1 MQQEKLIT
9 EQALEGYRLS
19 PQQAYAWK
27 VRKAGDG
34 AASRAQC
41 AVSIKGE
48 LKPEVLKLAAHRVAE
63 RHEILRTSFVCLPG
77 MALPLQVINREGAPS
92 WEVLQLVER
101 SLQAQK
107 AEIERLYREAAAV
120 PIDFAQSS
128 PLRFTLLPLSAHHH
142 LLLMSLP
149 VLCADARSLG
159 NLTAEIGR
167 AYAAALQGEE
177 APDEPV
183 QYVQFSEWQNELLEG
198 GEAEEGRGFW
208 DDQLFPQLT
217 TLSLAFE
224 DVADGEAL
232 AFDPVSLRIDPAVSA
247 RLQAVVNRL
256 GVSTRVVLLACWQT
270 LLHRLTG
277 ESTIV
282 VGCVHEGRKYEP
294 LQDAPGLFARWLPAR
309 CQFGRDARFDEVLQ
323 QVKQYESEASE
334 WQEYFTWPK
343 VNGGAAEAGLAP
355 AFGFEFVE
363 QHDTQAAAG
372 VRFSVSRQDVC
383 LDRFK
388 VRLSCVQRTDSLVA
402 EFHYDASVLR
412 AEEIERLATQFE
424 VLLAAVVARP
434 GTPVA
439 ALEILGEAERRQLLV
454 EWNRTR
460 ADYPKGQTLHGLFEE
475 QARRTP
481 DNAALVFEGR
491 RLNYDELDKRANQLA
506 RHLREIGVKPES
518 LVGVYME
525 RSVEMVV
532 GLLGILKAGGAYVP
546 LDPDYPRERLSYMLA
561 DAGVS
566 VLLTQQPL
574 LASLP
579 THAVETL
586 CLDSGWEKVA
596 RQSEDR
602 LDAEAGPDNL
612 AYIIYT
618 SGSTGR
624 PKGAMLPHRG
634 VVNCL
639 NWMQTTYQLNE
650 ADRFLFKTSL
660 NFDPSVWEVFWPLWV
675 GATVVIARP
684 GGQRDSSYLVET
696 IKQHNVTS
704 IYFVPSM
711 LRAFLD
717 EQGHE
722 SCDSLKRVICGGEK
736 LAPETLKRFFADLD
750 AELHHS
756 YGPTETSIAATEWTC
771 EADGRWGVIPMGRPL
786 ANTQL
791 YVLDLTLRPVPVGVP
806 GELYIGGDGLGRGY
820 LRLTGLT
827 ADKFIPDPF
836 GTVPGARLY
845 KTGDQVRYLPDGNV
859 EFLGRIDYQVK
870 IRGYRIELG
879 EIEEVLK
886 EYEGVLEAV
895 LLAREDVPGQLRL
908 CAYLLTQEQLT
919 GAASELRRHAAQ
931 RLPDYMVPSA
941 FVLLKSLPLT
951 PGGKVDRQALPTPE
965 EAEPESTYAVPRT
978 PTEELLTGIWARVL
992 NLSQVGVNDNFF
1004 QLGGHSL
1011 LATQLISRVRQVFQ
1025 VELTLRTLFAA
1036 PTVAELGRCL
1046 DDEKGSKSSGAQ
1058 MPHLE
1063 RVKHDGPVSLSFAQQ
1078 RLWFLN
1084 QLEPESAFYNMPVGI
1099 RLKGALDVQALEE
1112 SFGKLAERQESLRT
1126 SFPLLN
1132 GSPSQSI
1139 SPPAPVSLLLIDLG
1153 ALPEARREAEM
1164 KALAVA
1170 EANSPF
1176 DLERGPLFRAS
1187 LLRLG
1192 DEDHV
1197 LLVTL
1202 HHIISDGWSLGVLVS
1217 ELGMLYADISAG
1229 KEPSLPEL
1237 PVQYS
1242 DFASWQREWLQGEA
1256 LERMLTYWKGLLKD
1270 APPSLDLPTD
1280 RPRPAVQT
1288 YNGAV
1293 HGLTLPPALGGELNE
1308 LSRQENVTLFMTLL
1322 TAFQLLLSR
1331 TTGQH
1336 DIVVGTPVAGR
1347 NRLETESLIGCFIN
1361 TLVLRADL
1369 SGDPTFG
1376 ELLKKVRDV
1385 TLEAYVHQDVPFEK
1399 LVEELQPTR
1408 DLSRHPL
1415 FQVMFILQNAP
1426 LPTLQLEGLRLVPLD
1441 IENETSK
1448 FDLTLSVFEGGDG
1461 SLRVNVEYNRDLFDG
1476 ETIDR
1481 MLEHFKILLGGIVA
1495 DPGRRLSEQP
1505 LLGADERRRLIVE
1518 WNETLVSYPAD
1529 ECLHELVERQVERTP
1544 DAVALVYQD
1553 QELTYGELNRRA
1565 NQLAHFLRELG
1576 VGPDV
1581 LVGICA
1587 ERSLEMVIGLLA
1599 VLKAGGAYVP
1609 LDPSYPAKRLAFML
1623 QDARVA
1629 VLLSQEHLVEGL
1641 PAHDARLVR
1650 LDADWKEV
1658 ARRGTAN
1665 PMGGARAENLA
1676 YMIYTSGSTG
1686 QPKGAMNT
1694 HGAIRNR
1701 LLWMQDAY
1709 HLTDADRVLQ
1719 KTPFSFDVSVW
1730 EFFWPLLAGAQL
1742 VVAVPGGHQDG
1753 GYLVRLIRERQ
1764 ITVMHFVPAML
1775 RLFVEQEGLELCD
1788 SVRKVICSGEALAF
1802 ELQERFFER
1811 SSAELHNL
1819 YGPTEA
1825 AVDVT
1830 FWACE
1835 RESERRIVPIG
1846 RPISNTQ
1853 IYILDK
1859 KLEPTPVGA
1868 PGELYIGGEGL
1879 ARGYL
1884 RRAGMTGEKFIP
1896 HPFSAEPGA
1905 RLYRTG
1911 DLARFLSDGN
1921 VEYLSRTDDQVKVR
1935 GFRIELGEI
1944 ETALAGHPAV
1954 REVVVVVRAGS
1965 ADDKRLASYIVPANS
1980 AKPTTGELR
1989 SFLKERLPEYMI
2001 PSSFTLL
2008 ESMPLTPN
2016 GKVDRKALPQ
2026 ADASR
2031 PELES
2036 GYVTPQTEAQQS
2048 VAAIWQEVL
2057 GLEQV
2062 GLYDNFF
2069 DLGGHSL
2076 LLAQVLAKLREVFRQ
2091 EINML
2096 DLFRHTTVDA
2106 LTSFLTEEQRGET
2119 STERGR
2125 DRGRTRKES
2134 ANRQRD
2140 QRRERRA
2147 ARAAAGELTNRQSG

>member
-1 MQQEKLIT
+1 MMQQEKLIT
-9 EQALEGYRLS
+9 EPALEGYRLS
-19 PQQAYAWK
+19 PQQAHAWRVQK
-27 VRKAGDG
+27 FGDG
-34 AASRAQC
+34 AASRAKC
-41 AVSIKGE
+41 AVWVEGE
-48 LKPEVLKLAAHRVAE
+48 LKPEMLRLAARRVAE
-63 RHEILRTSFVCLPG
+63 RHEILRTSFVYLPG
-77 MALPLQVINREGAPS
+77 MALPLQVINAEGVPS
-92 WEVLQLVER
+92 WEVLQSVGR
-101 SLQAQK
+101 SPREQK
-107 AEIERLYREAAAV
+107 EEVERLYREEAAV
-120 PIDFAQSS
+120 PTNLAQPS
-128 PLRFTLLPLSAHHH
+128 PLRLTLLALSAHHH

-149 VLCADARSLG
+149 VLCADARTLDI
-159 NLTAEIGR
+159 LTAEIGR
-167 AYAAALQGEE
+167 AYASALQGGET
-177 APDEPV
+177 PDEPV
-183 QYVQFSEWQNELLEG
+183 QYVQFSEWQNELLEEDEA
-198 GEAEEGRGFW
+198 GEGKGFW
-208 DDQLFPQLT
+208 DGQCLPQLT

-224 DVADGEAL
+224 GAADGEAL
-232 AFDPVSLRIDPAVSA
+232 ASDPVSLRIDPAMGT

-256 GVSTRVVLLACWQT
+256 GVPTRVFLLACWQT

-282 VGCVHEGRKYEP
+282 VGSVHEGRKYEP
-294 LQDAPGLFARWLPAR
+294 LQDALGLFARWLPSR
-309 CQFGRDARFDEVLQ
+309 CQFGPDARFDEVLE
-323 QVKQYESEASE
+323 QVERYEGEASE
-334 WQEYFTWPK
+334 WQAYFTWPE
-343 VNGGAAEAGLAP
+343 VGGSEAGAGRSP

-363 QHDTQAAAG
+363 QHTTHTAAG
-372 VRFSVSRQDVC
+372 VRLSVYRQDVS
-383 LDRFK
+383 LDHFK
-388 VRLSCVQRTDSLVA
+388 VRLSCVQRSDSLVA
-402 EFHYDASVLR
+402 EFHYDASVFR
-412 AEEIERLATQFE
+412 PEEIGRLATQFE
-424 VLLAAVVARP
+424 VLLAAAVALP

-454 EWNRTR
+454 EWNSTR

-491 RLNYDELDKRANQLA
+491 RLSYDELDKRANQLA
-506 RHLREIGVKPES
+506 RHLRGMGVKPES

-525 RSVEMVV
+525 RSVETVV

-566 VLLTQQPL
+566 VLLTQQAL

-579 THAVETL
+579 AHGGETL
-586 CLDSGWEKVA
+586 CLDSGWETVA
-596 RQSEDR
+596 QQSEER
-602 LDAEAGPDNL
+602 PDAGAGPDNL
-612 AYIIYT
+612 AYVIYT

-624 PKGAMLPHRG
+624 PKGAMLHHRG

-639 NWMQTTYQLNE
+639 SWMQAAYRLDE

-684 GGQRDSSYLVET
+684 GGQRDGPYLIEA
-696 IKQHNVTS
+696 IKQHGVTS
-704 IYFVPSM
+704 VYFVPPM

-722 SCDSLKRVICGGEK
+722 SCNSLKRVICGGEK
-736 LAPETLKRFFADLD
+736 LSPETLKRFFADLD

-771 EADGRWGVIPMGRPL
+771 EAEGRWGVIPMGRPL

-791 YVLDLTLRPVPVGVP
+791 YVLDSALRPVPVGVP
-806 GELYIGGDGLGRGY
+806 GELYIGGDGPGRGY
-820 LRLTGLT
+820 LRLAGLT
-827 ADKFIPDPF
+827 ADRFIPDAL
-836 GTVPGARLY
+836 GAEPGARLY

-859 EFLGRIDYQVK
+859 EFLGRVDYQVK
-870 IRGYRIELG
+870 IRGYRVELG
-879 EIEEVLK
+879 EVEAVLK
-886 EYEGVLEAV
+886 EHAAVLEAV
-895 LLAREDVPGQLRL
+895 VLAREDVPGQPRL
-908 CAYLLTQEQLT
+908 CAYLLMQELPAV
-919 GAASELRRHAAQ
+919 AAAELRRHAAL
-931 RLPDYMVPSA
+931 RLPDHMVPSA
-941 FVLLKSLPLT
+941 FVLLKALPLT

-965 EAEPESTYAVPRT
+965 EADAEPESTYAAPRT
-978 PTEELLTGIWARVL
+978 PSEELLVGIWARVL
-992 NLSQVGVNDNFF
+992 NVPRVGVHDNFF

-1036 PTVAELGRCL
+1036 PTVAELARCL
-1046 DDEKGSKSSGAQ
+1046 DDEKGSKGSGAQ
-1058 MPHLE
+1058 MPPLE
-1063 RVKHDGPVSLSFAQQ
+1063 RVKRDGPLPLSFAQQ

-1099 RLKGALDVQALEE
+1099 RLKGTLDVRALEQ

-1126 SFPLLN
+1126 SFPLSN
-1132 GSPSQSI
+1132 GSPSQLI
-1139 SPPAPVSLLLIDLG
+1139 SPPAPVSLPLIDLG
-1153 ALPEARREAEM
+1153 ALPEERREAEM
-1164 KALAVA
+1164 QALAVA
-1170 EANSPF
+1170 EANGPF
-1176 DLERGPLFRAS
+1176 DLEQGSLFRAS
-1187 LLRLG
+1187 LLKLG

-1197 LLVTL
+1197 LLVTM
-1202 HHIISDGWSLGVLVS
+1202 HHIISDGWSMGVLVS
-1217 ELGMLYADISAG
+1217 ELGVLYADISAG
-1229 KEPSLPEL
+1229 REPSPPEL
-1237 PVQYS
+1237 PVQYA
-1242 DFASWQREWLQGEA
+1242 DFAVWQRQWLEGKA
-1256 LERMLTYWKGLLKD
+1256 LERMLAYWKGLLKD

-1288 YNGAV
+1288 YRGAV
-1293 HGLTLPPALGGELNE
+1293 HGLTLSPALGRELNE
-1308 LSRQENVTLFMTLL
+1308 LSKQENVTLFMTLL

-1331 TTGQH
+1331 TAGQQ

-1369 SGDPTFG
+1369 AGDPTFN

-1399 LVEELQPTR
+1399 LVEELQPQR

-1426 LPTLQLEGLRLVPLD
+1426 LPSLQLEGLSLIPLD

-1461 SLRVNVEYNRDLFDG
+1461 SLRVNAEYNRDLFDG

-1481 MLEHFKILLGGIVA
+1481 MLEHFETLLGGIVA
-1495 DPGRRLSEQP
+1495 APGRRLSQLP
-1505 LLGADERRRLIVE
+1505 LLGADELRRLLVE
-1518 WNETLVSYPAD
+1518 WNDTRVSYPGG
-1529 ECLHELVERQVERTP
+1529 ECLHELFERQAGRTP
-1544 DAVALVYQD
+1544 GAVALVYQD
-1553 QELTYGELNRRA
+1553 EELTYDELNSRA
-1565 NQLAHFLRELG
+1565 NQLAHYLRELG

-1581 LVGICA
+1581 LVGVCA
-1587 ERSLEMVIGLLA
+1587 ERSLQMVVGLLG

-1609 LDPSYPAKRLAFML
+1609 LDPSYPAQRLAFML
-1623 QDARVA
+1623 QDARVE
-1629 VLLSQEHLVEGL
+1629 VLLTQAHLVESL
-1641 PAHDARLVR
+1641 PAHGARLVR
-1650 LDADWKEV
+1650 LDADWAEV

-1665 PMGGARAENLA
+1665 PSGGARADNLA

-1701 LLWMQDAY
+1701 LLWMQEAYGLTPADA
-1709 HLTDADRVLQ
+1709 VLQ

-1730 EFFWPLLAGAQL
+1730 EFFWPLLAGARL
-1742 VVAVPGGHQDG
+1742 VVAAPGGHQDA
-1753 GYLVRLIRERQ
+1753 GYLMRLIRERQ
-1764 ITVMHFVPAML
+1764 ITVMHFVPSML

-1788 SVRKVICSGEALAF
+1788 SLRKVICSGEALPF

-1830 FWACE
+1830 FWECE
-1835 RESERRIVPIG
+1835 RESERSIVPIG
-1846 RPISNTQ
+1846 RPIANTQ
-1853 IYILDK
+1853 IYIFDPQ
-1859 KLEPTPVGA
+1859 LEPTPVGA

-1944 ETALAGHPAV
+1944 EAALAGHPAV
-1954 REVVVVVRAGS
+1954 REAVVVVRAGGGG
-1965 ADDKRLASYIVPANS
+1965 DKRLASYVVPADS
-1980 AKPTTGELR
+1980 SKPTVSELR
-1989 SFLKERLPEYMI
+1989 AFLKERLPEYMI
-2001 PSSFTLL
+2001 PSSYTML
-2008 ESMPLTPN
+2008 ESMPLTPS

-2026 ADASR
+2026 ADVSR
-2031 PELES
+2031 PELEA

-2076 LLAQVLAKLREVFRQ
+2076 LLAQVLAKLREVFPQ
-2091 EINML
+2091 EITML

-2119 STERGR
+2119 SPERGR

-2134 ANRQRD
+2134 ASRQRE
-2140 QRRERRA
+2140 QRQERQAARGRRE
-2147 ARAAAGELTNRQSG
+2147 N